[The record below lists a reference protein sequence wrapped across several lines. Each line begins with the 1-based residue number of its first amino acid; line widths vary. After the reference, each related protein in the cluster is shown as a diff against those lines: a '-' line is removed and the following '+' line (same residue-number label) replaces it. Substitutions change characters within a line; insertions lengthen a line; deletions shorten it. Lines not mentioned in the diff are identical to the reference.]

1 MEDWKTRIT
10 QIRPVEK
17 QASDPE
23 QACLVL
29 IYPAGAELGKRY
41 ELAGAKEIVI
51 GRGAD
56 CDIQVDRDSVSRRH
70 AKVTRAG
77 AGWSVSD
84 LGSTNGSYVNDAQ
97 ITQYSLR
104 DGDLLKIGNAI
115 FKFLVGGN
123 IETAYH
129 EEIYRMTIIDG
140 LTQAYNKRYFI
151 ENLEKEIPRCTRHQR
166 PLSLVMFDIDHFKKI
181 NDEHGH
187 LTGDYVLREL
197 ARRVRTRV
205 RKEEVF
211 ARYGGEEFALTL
223 PETSREQSVKVAED
237 LRAPGRRRSRSTS
250 RAITSPVTISLG
262 VGTTVN
268 EVARRRVHQDG
279 RRQPVQS
286 QARRPQPRRRLT
298 LTLRNRRALDV
309 RRGAG
314 RRRIGR
320 AGCVDAAIDAD
331 GVELAAAVGCG
342 ERAGRLAAAC
352 SSSPAAGSAAC
363 SLPRRIAARRS
374 TSCQHGMTWPFSAHD
389 GTSLTDV
396 EPSG

>member
-10 QIRPVEK
+10 QIKPVDK
-17 QASDPE
+17 STADPE

-41 ELAGAKEIVI
+41 ELAGSSETVI
-51 GRGAD
+51 GRGGD

-70 AKVTRAG
+70 AKVERAG
-77 AGWSVSD
+77 AGWSVHD

-97 ITQYSLR
+97 ITQYTLR

-140 LTQAYNKRYFI
+140 LTQAFNKRYFI

-166 PLSLVMFDIDHFKKI
+166 PLSLLMFDIDHFKKI

-187 LTGDYVLREL
+187 LTGDYVLKEL

-223 PETSREQSVKVAED
+223 PETSRDQALKVSEDIRRLVSAEPFD
-237 LRAPGRRRSRSTS
+237 FEGDR
-250 RAITSPVTISLG
+250 IPVTISLG
-262 VGTTVN
+262 VGTIDN
-268 EVARRRVHQDG
+268 EVA
-279 RRQPVQS
+279 
-286 QARRPQPRRRLT
+286 A
-298 LTLRNRRALDV
+298 DV
-309 RRGAG
+309 F
-314 RRRIGR
+314 IKS
-320 AGCVDAAIDAD
+320 AD
-331 GVELAAAVGCG
+331 DNLYKAK
-342 ERAGRLAAAC
+342 RAGRNRVV
-352 SSSPAAGSAAC
+352 G
-363 SLPRRIAARRS
+363 
-374 TSCQHGMTWPFSAHD
+374 
-389 GTSLTDV
+389 
-396 EPSG
+396 

>member
-41 ELAGAKEIVI
+41 ELAGAKEITI

-77 AGWSVSD
+77 NGWAVSD

-140 LTQAYNKRYFI
+140 LTQAFNKRYFI

-223 PETSREQSVKVAED
+223 PETSRDQSMKVAED
-237 LRAPGRRRSRSTS
+237 LR
-250 RAITSPVTISLG
+250 
-262 VGTTVN
+262 
-268 EVARRRVHQDG
+268 
-279 RRQPVQS
+279 
-286 QARRPQPRRRLT
+286 RL
-298 LTLRNRRALDV
+298 
-309 RRGAG
+309 
-314 RRRIGR
+314 
-320 AGCVDAAIDAD
+320 
-331 GVELAAAVGCG
+331 
-342 ERAGRLAAAC
+342 
-352 SSSPAAGSAAC
+352 
-363 SLPRRIAARRS
+363 
-374 TSCQHGMTWPFSAHD
+374 
-389 GTSLTDV
+389 
-396 EPSG
+396 

>member
-17 QASDPE
+17 PASDPE

-29 IYPAGAELGKRY
+29 IYPGGAELGKRY
-41 ELAGAKEIVI
+41 ELAGPREVVI
-51 GRGAD
+51 GRGGD

-70 AKVTRAG
+70 AKVSRAG
-77 AGWSVSD
+77 SGWQVQD

-123 IETAYH
+123 IESAYH

-140 LTQAYNKRYFI
+140 LTQAYNKRYFV

-187 LTGDYVLREL
+187 LTGDYVLKEL

-223 PETSREQSVKVAED
+223 PETSREQAIKVSED
-237 LRAPGRRRSRSTS
+237 LRRLVSAEPFDFEGDHI
-250 RAITSPVTISLG
+250 AVTVSLG
-262 VGTTVN
+262 VGTICN
-268 EVARRRVHQDG
+268 EI
-279 RRQPVQS
+279 S
-286 QARRPQPRRRLT
+286 CESF
-298 LTLRNRRALDV
+298 
-309 RRGAG
+309 
-314 RRRIGR
+314 IK
-320 AGCVDAAIDAD
+320 IAD
-331 GVELAAAVGCG
+331 DNLYKAK
-342 ERAGRLAAAC
+342 RAGRNRVV
-352 SSSPAAGSAAC
+352 G
-363 SLPRRIAARRS
+363 
-374 TSCQHGMTWPFSAHD
+374 
-389 GTSLTDV
+389 
-396 EPSG
+396 